1 MSTAEAMAVYSY
13 RTRMAIYSDNY
24 KGQGDVITCPLCHLH
39 LDVQNLSFQ
48 CTEVKKNIQIGG
60 KYEEIF
66 DDKISSELAKTVLHI
81 SKLRKEY
88 MEGRQI
94 EK

>member
-1 MSTAEAMAVYSY
+1 MSKAEAMAVYSY

-39 LDVQNLSFQ
+39 FQKLSFQ
-48 CTEVKKNIQIGG
+48 CPEVKKNIQIGG
-60 KYEEIF
+60 KYEKIF
-66 DDKISSELAKTVLHI
+66 DAKISSELAKTVLHI